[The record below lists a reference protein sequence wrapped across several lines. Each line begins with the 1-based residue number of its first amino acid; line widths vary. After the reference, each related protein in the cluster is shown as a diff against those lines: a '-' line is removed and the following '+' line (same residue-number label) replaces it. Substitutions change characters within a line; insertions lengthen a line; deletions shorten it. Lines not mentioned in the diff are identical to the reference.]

1 MGKTKSMTY
10 DDAEKA
16 IDHAIEQ
23 CKTEGF
29 DESKAIDIL
38 LHNETVAMYFTEDEL
53 LSIFDFELR
62 SNLFEPSDTEH

>member
-1 MGKTKSMTY
+1 MGKSKSMTY

-29 DESKAIDIL
+29 DEA
-38 LHNETVAMYFTEDEL
+38 E
-53 LSIFDFELR
+53 
-62 SNLFEPSDTEH
+62 